1 MLARDQLLKP
11 HGLTRLRA
19 DSRDK
24 RPAPAFRFWLAAIQ
38 QNRSLPEK
46 PYLRPIGTTPQI
58 IAPKSG
64 RNPRKFQ
71 TGCVAYCCNADGKP
85 RSFIRAPK
93 AAERWT
99 VKNPPEAKI

>member
-1 MLARDQLLKP
+1 MNHELPISVLAGG
-11 HGLTRLRA
+11 H
-19 DSRDK
+19 
-24 RPAPAFRFWLAAIQ
+24 PAEPFAA
-38 QNRSLPEK
+38 RK
-46 PYLRPIGTTPQI
+46 PYLRPIGPTPQI

-71 TGCVAYCCNADGKP
+71 TGCVAYCCKADGKP